1 MCSTCVSPRNQ
12 KKNRRLRQEY
22 QSLSALEPLSVHSF
36 LSYRI
41 TVALCRITVLYILLW
56 GCLGSLLPCVVPM
69 FRVIAL
75 WLCGP
80 KEAHVEERPKPLH
93 WYELGWP
100 CGPTIL
106 SKFQWVPCQHI
117 YWKRSLLPS
126 PGSLIPP
133 LGSLIPSLG
142 SLMPSQLRVTV
153 AGIFFELLKAPPKR
167 IPWGWSECGCG
178 ITSWVPWLQLSTK
191 THRHDTTLW
200 WFLFW

>member
-1 MCSTCVSPRNQ
+1 MSRIIVAMCCSHVQGYCLVTLWAQGSSCGRTTQTSTLIWTGMAR
-12 KKNRRLRQEY
+12 
-22 QSLSALEPLSVHSF
+22 
-36 LSYRI
+36 
-41 TVALCRITVLYILLW
+41 
-56 GCLGSLLPCVVPM
+56 
-69 FRVIAL
+69 
-75 WLCGP
+75 
-80 KEAHVEERPKPLH
+80 
-93 WYELGWP
+93 
-100 CGPTIL
+100 GPTIL

-178 ITSWVPWLQLSTK
+178 ITSSVPWLQLSTK
-191 THRHDTTLW
+191 KHRHDTTLW